1 MCELEPI
8 PLMLEPM
15 KDPKLISLSVCVPSP
30 AYQLS
35 LMRQYYPHQ
44 VLKITTVN
52 YVLEDNPEFRLRLWN
67 ANVIVK
73 EINLTLKDG
82 DVGVDYQTFKRK
94 EEYDD
99 EIILDT
105 KVDLNVN
112 HKVHLKKGEYI
123 VASVS
128 CKMSEKTTCVNY
140 RECTSI
146 GTLQFEFN
154 GVELVTYPME
164 LKYLNVLFRA
174 LKIYGLKDRTS
185 AREVHQEYSNVSES
199 FALFT
204 MQKMYDVAALQF
216 RSFDNYLWAGDWAV
230 VTGKY
235 KYMNADFEGIGVG
248 VTINGIVPYDMKDFV
263 VYKDYPEAVTFT
275 ISVGVNASMVSTE
288 DDVYICKTII
298 ARARGLIVTVHNIN
312 VDNLETLKV
321 SGGASYHNDC
331 CLPGV
336 TARKKLAKLPYLNL
350 ETQKFWVHYWI
361 WKFPDVQP
369 IASF

>member
-15 KDPKLISLSVCVPSP
+15 KDPKLISLVCKARKGQGVHNYIKSVCVPSP

-174 LKIYGLKDRTS
+174 LKMYGLKDRTS

-204 MQKMYDVAALQF
+204 MQKMYDVAAVFYCQVGTSFKGHLLKKAKKTKLHSHSVISCALRVLSEMQVNHKDNEGTLTNTTRRPPPLFVGIHGGIWLQTHCTPSHISGPHHIGHIHAAVTCVFFF
-216 RSFDNYLWAGDWAV
+216 RGIFVGGTINTEGMDQQSATRTHS
-230 VTGKY
+230 TGQHES
-235 KYMNADFEGIGVG
+235 NVDDTG
-248 VTINGIVPYDMKDFV
+248 VT
-263 VYKDYPEAVTFT
+263 
-275 ISVGVNASMVSTE
+275 
-288 DDVYICKTII
+288 
-298 ARARGLIVTVHNIN
+298 
-312 VDNLETLKV
+312 
-321 SGGASYHNDC
+321 
-331 CLPGV
+331 
-336 TARKKLAKLPYLNL
+336 
-350 ETQKFWVHYWI
+350 
-361 WKFPDVQP
+361 
-369 IASF
+369 

>member
-15 KDPKLISLSVCVPSP
+15 KDPKLISLVCKARKGQGVHNYIKSVCVPSP

-174 LKIYGLKDRTS
+174 LKMYGLKDRTS

-235 KYMNADFEGIGVG
+235 KYMNADFEGNSLRRTSKLGRKYGRIWRTSWRIRDVG
-248 VTINGIVPYDMKDFV
+248 LSAKSGISYDVADLFEHIKIQRFWISNV
-263 VYKDYPEAVTFT
+263 EA
-275 ISVGVNASMVSTE
+275 AL
-288 DDVYICKTII
+288 
-298 ARARGLIVTVHNIN
+298 R
-312 VDNLETLKV
+312 
-321 SGGASYHNDC
+321 
-331 CLPGV
+331 
-336 TARKKLAKLPYLNL
+336 TAPCQAPTSHRI
-350 ETQKFWVHYWI
+350 H
-361 WKFPDVQP
+361 
-369 IASF
+369 